1 MRRKEGTSMNEITKL
16 LYRLVSVRSDTG
28 SSFEREMAD
37 EIYSVIG
44 ENQYFKSNPDLF
56 GKYNNGDILNRP
68 VVWALRRGSSSKT
81 LIITGHYDAVGID
94 SYGIYQPFALDPDN
108 LKQAFLKSGFGDELI
123 RSDLEDPNWAFGRG
137 VADMKAGLAIGLNA
151 LFTSSEEDINILFV
165 AVPDEE
171 NISSGAIM
179 AIDLYHELKDRYGLE
194 YVLAIVPEPESHGVG
209 EAVDIIGGSM
219 GKFMPV
225 IVVKGILTHAGYLMK
240 GLNSGYVLSEIIRKI
255 ELDKTKVLSRD
266 GIYTQPPTVQMFRD
280 LKKGYDVSVPEYS
293 AALFNF
299 MFLKLRTPNSYI
311 EDLKIVCRDALE
323 TSIHKYNDTF
333 SELVDMGLQKE
344 ASRLKFDPQVMT
356 LAELD
361 EYISNKKA
369 DHKIFRENLNREI
382 SEKVRS
388 SEITLQ
394 TASIDTIKA
403 ILEYSEITEPV
414 AVIGISPPYYPAV
427 ANDVLDKDVD
437 YAFDDLDVSLRE
449 EFGFGLRHVYSNLG
463 MTDISYM
470 SCTDPEGEREFL
482 GNMTVPKELYDI
494 PVERIAGLN
503 IPTYKIGPVERDIHK
518 IGERVYLPDVESI
531 IPRVF
536 EKIIRNLSRK

>member
-1 MRRKEGTSMNEITKL
+1 MNEITKL

-28 SSFEREMAD
+28 SSYEKDMAD
-37 EIYSVIG
+37 EIYSVIE
-44 ENQYFKSNPDLF
+44 ENQYFKNNPELF
-56 GKYNNGDILNRP
+56 GKYNSGDILDRP
-68 VVWALRRGSSSKT
+68 VVWALRRCLNNKT
-81 LIITGHYDAVGID
+81 LIITGHYDTVGID
-94 SYGIYQPFALDPDN
+94 SYGIYQQYALDPDN
-108 LKQAFLKSGFGDELI
+108 LKQKFLEGGFGDELI
-123 RSDLEDPNWAFGRG
+123 RRDLGDPNWAFGRG
-137 VADMKAGLAIGLNA
+137 IADMKAGLAIGLNA
-151 LFTSSEEDINILFV
+151 LFTSSEDDLNILFV

-179 AIDLYHELKDRYGLE
+179 ATDLYHELKDKFGLE

-240 GLNSGYVLSEIIRKI
+240 GLNSGFILTEVIRRI
-255 ELDKTKVLSRD
+255 ELDKTKILSKD

-311 EDLKIVCRDALE
+311 EDLRIVCRDAFE
-323 TSIHKYNDTF
+323 TAVHKYNDTF

-344 ASRLKFDPQVMT
+344 EYRLKFDPRVMT

-361 EYISNKKA
+361 EYTSNKKA
-369 DHKIFRENLNREI
+369 GYKTFKDKLNQEI
-382 SEKVRS
+382 SKKVHS
-388 SEITLQ
+388 KEITLQ
-394 TASIDTIKA
+394 TASIDIIKA
-403 ILEYSEITEPV
+403 MLEYSEITDPV

-427 ANDVLDKDVD
+427 ANDVLDKDVY
-437 YAFDDLDVSLRE
+437 YAFDDLEISLRE

-470 SCTDPEGEREFL
+470 SCTDPQGEREFL
-482 GNMTVPKELYDI
+482 ENMTVPIELYDI
-494 PVERIAGLN
+494 PVERIAELN
-503 IPTYKIGPVERDIHK
+503 IPTYKIGPIERDIHK
-518 IGERVYLPDVESI
+518 IGERVYLPDVEAV
-531 IPRVF
+531 IPKVF
-536 EKIIRNLSRK
+536 NKIIRNLSIK